1 MKKFLLAA
9 VLILAACDQSS
20 AQNESSGVS
29 SSPAQPPASIA
40 VGEPNP
46 ATPPTMPS
54 ADACNPNQDWVGKK
68 KDEVDMSGIKA
79 LRVIYP
85 NQPVTM
91 DYSPER
97 LNVILEEGTDIIT
110 EVRCG

>member
-1 MKKFLLAA
+1 MKKVLLAV
-9 VLILAACDQSS
+9 VLILAACDQSN
-20 AQNESSGVS
+20 AQNESSGAS
-29 SSPAQPPASIA
+29 SSPINPPASIA

-46 ATPPTMPS
+46 STPPEN
-54 ADACNPNQDWVGKK
+54 ACNANQDWVGKK

-110 EVRCG
+110 EVKCG